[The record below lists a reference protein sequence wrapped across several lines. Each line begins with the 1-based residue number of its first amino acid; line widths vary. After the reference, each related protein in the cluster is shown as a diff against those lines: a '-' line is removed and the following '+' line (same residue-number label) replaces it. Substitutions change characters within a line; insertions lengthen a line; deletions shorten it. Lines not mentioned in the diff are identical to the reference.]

1 MVPSKVQTTPNNK
14 SNIAKKNI
22 ENPIPTTSKAISSL
36 MATPT
41 ENIARKSTQKKL
53 GFGFSVRVFH
63 FLCIRV
69 RFLVWIA
76 NKSIANFEK
85 AN

>member
-1 MVPSKVQTTPNNK
+1 
-14 SNIAKKNI
+14 
-22 ENPIPTTSKAISSL
+22 

-76 NKSIANFEK
+76 NKSIANIEK